1 VRLDHTTPLQI
12 VKRATAGPS
21 ASDGPL
27 ESNLVLGPSRH
38 DEKAHM
44 KRLLATLVLATMAI
58 GPAMAQTQPAA
69 PAAPAA
75 SAASA
80 PPAPSNKPRL
90 APMPMP
96 QPEAPSVQRSKA
108 ATIPGDL
115 RPERQNVPQLNLKFG
130 KGSPG
135 AAGPTTGG
143 VDDSV
148 ARCRAKR
155 TSAERE
161 ACEAGLDNI

>member
-1 VRLDHTTPLQI
+1 MQI
-12 VKRATAGPS
+12 IKPAAAGRSPS
-21 ASDGPL
+21 GGPL
-27 ESNLVLGPSRH
+27 ESDLVLGPLRH

-44 KRLLATLVLATMAI
+44 RRLLATLVLTTMAI
-58 GPAMAQTQPAA
+58 GLAMAQPQAAAPAP

-80 PPAPSNKPRL
+80 PRPSDKPLL
-90 APMPMP
+90 APMKMP
-96 QPEAPSVQRSKA
+96 QPEAPAVQRSKE

-135 AAGPTTGG
+135 AGPTTGG
-143 VDDSV
+143 IDDSV

-155 TSAERE
+155 TSEERE